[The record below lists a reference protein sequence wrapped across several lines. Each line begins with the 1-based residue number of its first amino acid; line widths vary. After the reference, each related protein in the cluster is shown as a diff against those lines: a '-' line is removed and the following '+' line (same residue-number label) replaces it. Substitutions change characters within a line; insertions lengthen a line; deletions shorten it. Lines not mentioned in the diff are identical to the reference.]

1 MPISLEGYYSRGDDQ
16 IAKGYQRLL
25 VRASRGAQSAEINE
39 IQELTYDRI
48 RRIAATVWDD
58 GAVIK
63 GELPV
68 VNAETGEVTC
78 YQSDIYIQG
87 QVWTVPARTFTVATT
102 GVVQIGVA
110 LNYSI
115 VTEIQDATLK
125 DPATGTRNFNQPG
138 AARHKADPR
147 WATDGDP
154 FFVVYTIING
164 VLQTQQPPTNPFYE
178 LLARYDRESEGSYRV
193 GGLTVKSLGVDG
205 TFSIGAGVGNVFGYK
220 VDLFNDSRVTFPVD
234 PDLEAV
240 VSEPDSFVNSSTPI
254 QLSRFPVQAISSVV
268 AVEEKTVTLTRGGS
282 AGGVDSLPDSS
293 ILSIVD
299 VEQGATTFAVTTDW
313 LLVNDTI
320 DWSPGG
326 AEPAP
331 GSSYDVTYRYYRAF
345 TPTEVSLEAGTFKL
359 SGAVA
364 GQPVLTDYTWR
375 VPRLDRI
382 CLTRDGGF
390 IRVKGNASRYQLAPP
405 LVPGTTL
412 LLATVYQRWSYVD
425 RPDIVHDGPRAAGTL
440 NQNRLEE
447 LVVDLAD
454 MISRERLR
462 WDVSSRY
469 PTSKRGLFV
478 DPMFDDDMR
487 DAGIAQDAVIRESK
501 LMLPSV
507 SEVFTVA
514 QNDQPWMLPYTEEVV
529 VEQALETGN
538 TLINPYVVF
547 TPIPATL
554 TLDPPFDSWTVV
566 IRGDNDEPTED
577 RWDDWD
583 GAEKK
588 GEGNGTGD
596 DERNE
601 PD

>member
-1 MPISLEGYYSRGDDQ
+1 
-16 IAKGYQRLL
+16 
-25 VRASRGAQSAEINE
+25 
-39 IQELTYDRI
+39 
-48 RRIAATVWDD
+48 
-58 GAVIK
+58 
-63 GELPV
+63 
-68 VNAETGEVTC
+68 VNCPE
-78 YQSDIYIQG
+78 SDIYIQG

-102 GVVQIGVA
+102 GIVQIGVA
-110 LNYSI
+110 LNWSI
-115 VTEIQDATLK
+115 VTEVEDPTLK

-147 WATDGDP
+147 WVTEGDP
-154 FFVVYTIING
+154 FFVVYTVVDC
-164 VLQTQQPPTNPFYE
+164 VLQTQKPPVNPFYE

-193 GGLTVKSLGVDG
+193 GGLVVKSLGVDG

-220 VDLFNDSRVTFPVD
+220 IDVFNDTRATFPVD
-234 PDLEAV
+234 PDIEAV
-240 VSEPDSFVNSSTPI
+240 VSEPDSYVNSSTPI
-254 QLSRFPVQAISSVV
+254 QLSRFPVQAITAVV
-268 AVEEKTVTLTRGGS
+268 AVEQKTVTLTRGGS
-282 AGGVDSLPDSS
+282 AGGVDALPDSS
-293 ILSIVD
+293 ILSIIE
-299 VEQGATTFAVTTDW
+299 VEQGGPTFDETTDW

-320 DWSPGG
+320 SWAPGG
-326 AEPAP
+326 DEPAP

-345 TPTEVSLEAGTFKL
+345 TPANISLENGTFTL

-382 CLTRDGGF
+382 CLAADGTF
-390 IRVKGNASRYQLAPP
+390 VRIKGNASRYQLAPP
-405 LVPGTTL
+405 PVPSTNL

-425 RPDIVHDGPRAAGTL
+425 KPAIVHDGPHAAGML

-462 WDVSSRY
+462 WDISSRY
-469 PTSKRGLFV
+469 PTSKRGIFV

-487 DAGIAQDAVIRESK
+487 DAGIPQNAVIRESK

-507 SEVFTVA
+507 SEVFRVA
-514 QNDQPWMLPYTEEVV
+514 QNDQPWMLPYVEEVV
-529 VEQALETGN
+529 AAQELETGN
-538 TLINPYVVF
+538 TLINPYESF
-547 TPIPATL
+547 DPIPATL

-588 GEGNGTGD
+588 GGGGTGD
-596 DERNE
+596 DDRNE
-601 PD
+601 RD